1 MVDTINKNKSATD
14 THTKVGLRK
23 WTLFRGGGEKS
34 EYSQLIQKGMKL
46 TKNKLME
53 TTNTI

>member
-1 MVDTINKNKSATD
+1 MKGKNKSATD

-23 WTLFRGGGEKS
+23 WTLFRGGGGEKAK
-34 EYSQLIQKGMKL
+34 YCQLIQKGMKL